1 LSTRLWTLA
10 GPGSPSFD
18 VLEDV
23 FDPGFEHPGDAEG
36 QGEDIDEDDDESSG
50 VGPAPRWK
58 LGF

>member
-1 LSTRLWTLA
+1 LA